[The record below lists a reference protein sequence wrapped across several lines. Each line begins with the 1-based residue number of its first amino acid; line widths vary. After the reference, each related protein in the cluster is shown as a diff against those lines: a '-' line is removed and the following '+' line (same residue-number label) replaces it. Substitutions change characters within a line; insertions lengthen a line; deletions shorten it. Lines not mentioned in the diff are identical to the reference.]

1 MRIDMQVEVDDA
13 GRMFIGAGGEWFYVY
28 NDDVKNFLGWVMS
41 CVVSE

>member
-28 NDDVKNFLGWVMS
+28 NDDVKNFLCWVMS